1 MKTTLKLLTFLTL
14 AMLTTSLNATA
25 FETHVEEINAT
36 SEAVAYVSREEI
48 VLSVDGDSFTFEAN
62 SSAFVKKV
70 NEDMGGVISDVN
82 PTNDDG
88 LNLYDI
94 LAEQNKD
101 VLFTSDVPSDVAVQT
116 LIKVDTTTDSAND
129 TINNITNKSNN
140 FFHHRANQAQGEAE
154 TVGYENMNKI
164 RQRGKFVKETLL
176 CGDNQKH
183 NQGDTTTCDG
193 ATTKTLVVFETDNCA
208 SGSRSSQG
216 HIGEC
221 DLVTN
226 TAPTCDDFT
235 VNAEGY
241 PTFTTSLASKIH
253 DADGDDLTVTYI
265 EVVKLS
271 GDLIFDIPNTGVSG
285 TDATITISNGSG
297 TAYLAY
303 RVKDSKGSNSTE
315 CRITITDLS
324 M

>member
-82 PTNDDG
+82 PTNNDG

-101 VLFTSDVPSDVAVQT
+101 VLFTGDVPSDVAVQT

-154 TVGYENMNKI
+154 TFGYENMNKI
-164 RQRGKFVKETLL
+164 RQRGKFVKESTT
-176 CGDNQKH
+176 CVDNQKH
-183 NQGDTTTCDG
+183 NQGDTNTCED
-193 ATTKTLVVFETDNCA
+193 TSTKALVVFETDNCS

-221 DLVTN
+221 DLVTTSSPTISLDDQSVN
-226 TAPTCDDFT
+226 DNGGGRPTDLPAPT
-235 VNAEGY
+235 V
-241 PTFTTSLASKIH
+241 
-253 DADGDDLTVTYI
+253 
-265 EVVKLS
+265 
-271 GDLIFDIPNTGVSG
+271 TGVVADATYSIVTG
-285 TDATITISNGSG
+285 TTGLSINGSTGVMTYDYNLNVGGVTNYTITIKVTNPDGGSAQTSFTLSVTDNG
-297 TAYLAY
+297 
-303 RVKDSKGSNSTE
+303 
-315 CRITITDLS
+315 
-324 M
+324 